1 VVGASSSSPCLSGR
15 TESLEVVWGFG
26 TRRAGVSA
34 MEIGEE
40 ERRNDQSSAQQSQL
54 GGRIAGRNAKDCA
67 MRHGESALMY
77 VQVQ

>member
-1 VVGASSSSPCLSGR
+1 M
-15 TESLEVVWGFG
+15 GFG

-54 GGRIAGRNAKDCA
+54 EGRIA
-67 MRHGESALMY
+67 
-77 VQVQ
+77 